1 MTAFTETR
9 LTKVSLSPGQ
19 RVALVTGGAMGIG
32 EAIVRRLSGD
42 GFAVIIADRDASAA
56 RALAEALSPLDRCAV
71 AMPMDVGDPHSISD
85 AFDQITAE
93 FDQCDV
99 LVNNAGIAKTFPFW
113 ECPSDHW
120 QSVMDI
126 NVTGPMLL
134 GQRAAR
140 MMMQRRWGRII
151 NIASISGI
159 RASWGRTAYGT
170 SKAAV
175 IGLTR
180 QMAIELAQFGITANG
195 IAPGPIETPMVH
207 ALHSQ
212 ASRDNFLRLVPMN
225 RYGSPD
231 EIASAVAFLASDDAS
246 YITGQTIAVDGGFT
260 AAGVLEI

>member
-1 MTAFTETR
+1 MTELAESHA
-9 LTKVSLSPGQ
+9 TKVALSPGQ

-32 EAIVRRLSGD
+32 EAIVRQLSDD
-42 GFAVIIADRDASAA
+42 GFAVIIADRNVAASA
-56 RALAEALSPLDRCAV
+56 ALAEALAIKNRCAV
-71 AMPMDVGDPHSISD
+71 AMAIDVGDSQSIS
-85 AFDQITAE
+85 ATFDRIEAE

-113 ECPSDHW
+113 ECPADHW

-126 NVTGPMLL
+126 NLTGPMLL

-140 MMMQRRWGRII
+140 MMMKRRWGRII

-159 RASWGRTAYGT
+159 RASRGRTAYGT

-195 IAPGPIETPMVH
+195 IAPGPVDTPMVN

-231 EIASAVAFLASDDAS
+231 EIASAVAFLASAKAS

>member
-1 MTAFTETR
+1 
-9 LTKVSLSPGQ
+9 
-19 RVALVTGGAMGIG
+19 MGIG
-32 EAIVRRLSGD
+32 EAIVRQLSDD
-42 GFAVIIADRDASAA
+42 GFAVIVADRNIKAST
-56 RALAEALSPLDRCAV
+56 ALAERLTSRNRCAV
-71 AMPMDVGDPHSISD
+71 AMDVDVGNSLSIS
-85 AFDQITAE
+85 ATFDRIEAE

-99 LVNNAGIAKTFPFW
+99 LVNNAGVANTFPFW
-113 ECPSDHW
+113 ECPPDHW
-120 QSVMDI
+120 QSVMDV
-126 NVTGPMLL
+126 NLTGPMLL
-134 GQRAAR
+134 GQRAAL
-140 MMMQRRWGRII
+140 MMMKRRWGRIV

-195 IAPGPIETPMVH
+195 IAPGPVDTPMVN
-207 ALHSQ
+207 ALHTQ
-212 ASRDNFLRLVPMN
+212 ASRDNFLRLVPMH

-231 EIASAVAFLASDDAS
+231 EIAAAVGFLASDKAS